1 MTFIELEQIIN
12 KPYLTSKEVSQLAQ
26 CNIKYAR
33 KLIADIRKDMQ
44 EKNIPLF
51 NTRQSLVPTEK
62 VLKKLK
68 INPSYIRTQA
78 REMRKAYENK

>member
-1 MTFIELEQIIN
+1 MTYIQLEQIIN
-12 KPYLTSKEVSQLAQ
+12 KPYLTSKDVSAIANV
-26 CNIKYAR
+26 NIKYAR
-33 KLIADIRKDMQ
+33 KLIADIRKEMI

-68 INPSYIRTQA
+68 INPGYIRQQA
-78 REMRKAYENK
+78 KQMREYGL